1 MYKFEVVIKRD
12 DKELF
17 SFGVLQTELDIADRL
32 GVSMRE
38 YIEQVS
44 KIKTKEWEDENLSN
58 SK

>member
-1 MYKFEVVIKRD
+1 MHEFEVVIKRD